1 MFVLMSKYTCTC
13 DSDLTQTYFCL
24 YILHKTTV
32 IFLNTL
38 READFIHLLFFQDY
52 VTLNLFNTTKCTNN
66 ANCMLDFLEQSQI
79 YFIMEILNFIILF
92 DRMEQRVL
100 GLIPQKY
107 WIIDSKWILS
117 CGTKLSTLTSS
128 YLFIHKASLCQKKL
142 FWVKI
147 GKLDG
152 VSKT

>member
-1 MFVLMSKYTCTC
+1 MLIGLYIYNVLDLIIFRFQTCSDLKRFLCPSMFVLMSKYTCTC

-107 WIIDSKWILS
+107 
-117 CGTKLSTLTSS
+117 
-128 YLFIHKASLCQKKL
+128 
-142 FWVKI
+142 
-147 GKLDG
+147 
-152 VSKT
+152 

>member
-13 DSDLTQTYFCL
+13 DSDLTQTSYIAYI

-38 READFIHLLFFQDY
+38 READCIHLLFFQDY
-52 VTLNLFNTTKCTNN
+52 VTLNLFNTTKRTNNN

-128 YLFIHKASLCQKKL
+128 YLFIHKASLCQKNSFEWKL
-142 FWVKI
+142 EN
-147 GKLDG
+147 
-152 VSKT
+152 